1 MRELARRERV
11 EIRLYRVIYEVVEDI
26 KAAMEGMLEPE
37 RREVMAGTAEV
48 RETFKVPNR
57 GLIAGCYVLS
67 GTIKRNA
74 KSRVIRDEMVLYEGK
89 IDSLKRFKDDVRE
102 VQTGFECG
110 IGFHGFDDVTQGD
123 LIEVYEIEEVARK
136 LGDPT
141 AG

>member
-1 MRELARRERV
+1 
-11 EIRLYRVIYEVVEDI
+11 
-26 KAAMEGMLEPE
+26 MEGMLEPE

-67 GTIKRNA
+67 GTMKRNS
-74 KSRVIRDEMVLYEGK
+74 KSRVIRNEMVLYEGT

-110 IGFHGFDDVTQGD
+110 IGFHGFDDITERRPDRGLRDRRGRAEARRSDGGVVLGRGG
-123 LIEVYEIEEVARK
+123 VAQWHRH
-136 LGDPT
+136 
-141 AG
+141 A